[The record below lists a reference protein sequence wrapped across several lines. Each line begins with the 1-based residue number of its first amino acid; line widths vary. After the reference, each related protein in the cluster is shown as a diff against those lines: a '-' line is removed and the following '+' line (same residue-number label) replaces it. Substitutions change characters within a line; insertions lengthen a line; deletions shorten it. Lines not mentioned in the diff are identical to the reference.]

1 MEKPFIPVF
10 HMRPMKN
17 PGLLMTHVSR
27 LEAASGGK
35 GTRVES
41 EWVLLG
47 VPSKIVYGGYW
58 WAGALPEIP
67 SYSLPLPPLAMM
79 Y

>member
-1 MEKPFIPVF
+1 
-10 HMRPMKN
+10 MKN
-17 PGLLMTHVSR
+17 PGLLMTHVSS

-41 EWVLLG
+41 GWVLLG
-47 VPSKIVYGGYW
+47 VLSKIVYGGYW
-58 WAGALPEIP
+58 WAGAFPEIS
-67 SYSLPLPPLAMM
+67 SYSLPIPPLAMI